1 MTVVSGGGD
10 GPILHGLAKKMLLC
24 SWRCFSVLGG
34 VTVLAL
40 DAGQHLGIG
49 IVRHRKSASSGLCM
63 MFLELIPTKID
74 IWTNIERV
82 HILNIL
88 WIVGYKTNI
97 EHVHAAC
104 LYFDDVLLP
113 Y

>member
-10 GPILHGLAKKMLLC
+10 GSILHGLAKKMLLC
-24 SWRCFSVLGG
+24 SWRGYTF
-34 VTVLAL
+34 LAL

-49 IVRHRKSASSGLCM
+49 IVRHCKSASSGLCM
-63 MFLELIPTKID
+63 MFLELIPTKMD

>member
-1 MTVVSGGGD
+1 MGEKY
-10 GPILHGLAKKMLLC
+10 IWLLC
-24 SWRCFSVLGG
+24 QGVVMGQFCMDWLGRCFSVLGG
-34 VTVLAL
+34 VTFLAL

-63 MFLELIPTKID
+63 MFLELIPTKMD